1 MRRLVAAGEGVHG
14 TQAQVD
20 GFFKPEPAG
29 ANGALIAG
37 VELHDVHGEIVDEL
51 QPASEDDAGA
61 VINRHAGAFKHPFEV
76 VGGIIR
82 EVLPTGG
89 GNAGY
94 NEEVRA

>member
-1 MRRLVAAGEGVHG
+1 M
-14 TQAQVD
+14 
-20 GFFKPEPAG
+20 
-29 ANGALIAG
+29 
-37 VELHDVHGEIVDEL
+37 HGEVVDEL

-76 VGGIIR
+76 VGRVVR